1 MLITRQRRVAGHQRV
16 APRQQGFTLLEVMVA
31 LFVLSVG
38 LLGVV
43 KLEALAY
50 SSTNTAA
57 KRSIAALQ
65 AASLAASMHVNRG
78 YWTTADPSGGTI
90 VVNAATV
97 APNGIA
103 VSAAAPL
110 LAGVAGVLQDCKST
124 ATPCLPLNMAA
135 YDLQQWALALETVGT
150 TAVATIN
157 CGNATPVSCMINI
170 VWAENTVNM
179 SAQET
184 GALASPSYTLYVEP

>member
-1 MLITRQRRVAGHQRV
+1 MQLITH
-16 APRQQGFTLLEVMVA
+16 RQQGFTLLEVMVA

-50 SSTNTAA
+50 SSTNIAS
-57 KRSIAALQ
+57 KRSLAALE

-78 YWTTADPSGGTI
+78 YWTTPDASGATI

-97 APNGIA
+97 APNGVA
-103 VSAAAPL
+103 VTAAAPL
-110 LAGVAGVLQDCKST
+110 LGAIAGVLQDCKT
-124 ATPCLPLNMAA
+124 ATPCLPVNMAA
-135 YDLQQWALALETVGT
+135 YDLQQWAVALGLGMGSAQT
-150 TAVATIN
+150 TTVATIN
-157 CGNATPVSCMINI
+157 CGTANPVSCMINI

>member
-1 MLITRQRRVAGHQRV
+1 MLNAHRGQGAHC
-16 APRQQGFTLLEVMVA
+16 QQGFTLLEVMVA

-57 KRSIAALQ
+57 KRSIAALE
-65 AASLAASMHVNRG
+65 AASLAAAMHVNRG

-90 VVNAATV
+90 VVRAATV
-97 APNGIA
+97 APGGIT
-103 VSAAAPL
+103 VNAAAPL
-110 LAGVAGVLQDCKST
+110 LAGVASVLQNCKSPG
-124 ATPCLPLNMAA
+124 TPCLPLNMAA
-135 YDLQQWALALETVGT
+135 YDLQQWALALESVGT

-170 VWAENTVNM
+170 QWAENTVNM

>member
-1 MLITRQRRVAGHQRV
+1 MLIAHRRQGTHC
-16 APRQQGFTLLEVMVA
+16 QQGFTLLEVMVA

-65 AASLAASMHVNRG
+65 ASSLAASMHVNRG
-78 YWTTADPSGGTI
+78 YWTTPDPAGATI
-90 VVNAATV
+90 VVNAA
-97 APNGIA
+97 
-103 VSAAAPL
+103 AAAPNNTFTTAATL
-110 LAGVAGVLQDCKST
+110 LSPLGTAQQDCT
-124 ATPCLPLNMAA
+124 IAPPCLPVNMAA
-135 YDLQQWALALETVGT
+135 YDLQQWALALESISTA
-150 TAVATIN
+150 AVATIN
-157 CGNATPVSCMINI
+157 CGTATPVSCMINI
-170 VWAENTVNM
+170 QWTENTVNM

>member
-1 MLITRQRRVAGHQRV
+1 MQLIAH
-16 APRQQGFTLLEVMVA
+16 RQQGFTLLEVMVA

-50 SSTNTAA
+50 SSTNIAA
-57 KRSIAALQ
+57 KRSIAALE

-78 YWTTADPSGGTI
+78 YWTTPDAAGATI

-97 APNGIA
+97 APNGVA
-103 VSAAAPL
+103 VPNGAPL
-110 LAGVAGVLQDCKST
+110 LGAVATVLQNCKS
-124 ATPCLPLNMAA
+124 AVPCLPVNMAA
-135 YDLQQWALALETVGT
+135 YDLQEWALALETVAT
-150 TAVATIN
+150 TTVATIN
-157 CGNATPVSCMINI
+157 CGTATPVSCMINI
-170 VWAENTVNM
+170 QWAENAVNM